1 MATRD
6 VATAASGRQRE
17 DGSHL
22 GDTQVTGGGG
32 VRLHVVEA
40 GNPAGRPILFLHGQS
55 QCRLSWRRQLGSDL
69 ADTHRLVAM
78 DLRGHGRSAKPRAG
92 YADSRLW
99 AADVDAAIRALRL
112 DRPVLCGWSYGPLV
126 ILDYLRHYG
135 EDRLGGICVVGGV
148 TKLGTAEATAVLAPA
163 FVDLLPGLFATA
175 VQESVRALEALV
187 RLCSAREPSAEDLY
201 LMLGY
206 NVAVPPYVR
215 QALLARSVDNDDL
228 LPRIRKPVLISYGRD
243 DAIVRPAAVDQLR
256 AAIPHAQV
264 HTIPDAGHAAFWDDP
279 AAFNRRL
286 GEFCASLMRFDDQA
300 G

>member
-1 MATRD
+1 MTEL
-6 VATAASGRQRE
+6 GRRVE
-17 DGSHL
+17 SH
-22 GDTQVTGGGG
+22 TVTGGGG
-32 VRLHVVEA
+32 ARLHLVEA
-40 GNPAGRPILFLHGQS
+40 GDPTGRPILFLHGQS
-55 QCRLSWRRQLGSDL
+55 QCRLSWRRQLDSDL
-69 ADTHRLVAM
+69 ADTYRLVAM
-78 DLRGHGRSAKPRAG
+78 DLRGHGRSAKPREG
-92 YADSRLW
+92 YDDSRLW
-99 AADVDAAIRALRL
+99 AADVAAAIRALRL

-135 EDRLGGICVVGGV
+135 ADRLGGICVVGGV
-148 TKLGTAEATAVLAPA
+148 TKLGTEEAMAVLAPE
-163 FVDLLPGLFATA
+163 FVDLVPGLFATE
-175 VQESVRALEALV
+175 VQESVGALESLI

-215 QALLARSVDNDDL
+215 QALLTRSVDNDDL

-264 HTIPDAGHAAFWDDP
+264 HTIPNAGHAVFWDDP

-286 GEFCASLMRFDDQA
+286 GEFCASL
-300 G
+300 